1 MERKASVVEIRI
13 TQILI
18 DLLEPQ
24 ANYFMCLLINSITL
38 YYSCCKKYQHLNV
51 PEPWFP
57 PLSCFSPRAGVSPHM
72 RQREQKGIAGG
83 VRGISNGLEA
93 GKCRV

>member
-1 MERKASVVEIRI
+1 MG
-13 TQILI
+13 
-18 DLLEPQ
+18 
-24 ANYFMCLLINSITL
+24 
-38 YYSCCKKYQHLNV
+38 V

-57 PLSCFSPRAGVSPHM
+57 PVSCFSPRAGVSPHM
-72 RQREQKGIAGG
+72 RGRGQKGVAGG